1 MTKRA
6 RWCRYLPNHAAI
18 HFCIYLHW
26 STQTDDD
33 RAIYSFVSFSLELLY
48 NILSPAHSSCAFYF
62 FFLFCI
68 WWCRR
73 GDLMRLCRRVNFF
86 VLLLMLSNMRN
97 LRSGGLCVYTDLYWK
112 DARWSLKR
120 STPPGK
126 NKKNCSSTFREYC
139 GHANAKRCWTKHLLY
154 SIQMLFMFMHS
165 LCAHRSYLLCAIPK
179 VHIHIWHPSRM
190 VKNEI
195 QYWPRHTPVTR
206 MLAYLNITS
215 VRHRLYQI
223 AGEKWQPALSTAS
236 THRFIHPRWGV
247 HRSMSMPIVNR
258 QPPKINITHKR
269 IEKK

>member
-1 MTKRA
+1 MIAET
-6 RWCRYLPNHAAI
+6 
-18 HFCIYLHW
+18 
-26 STQTDDD
+26 
-33 RAIYSFVSFSLELLY
+33 LY
-48 NILSPAHSSCAFYF
+48 ASREKY
-62 FFLFCI
+62 
-68 WWCRR
+68 
-73 GDLMRLCRRVNFF
+73 
-86 VLLLMLSNMRN
+86 
-97 LRSGGLCVYTDLYWK
+97 
-112 DARWSLKR
+112 
-120 STPPGK
+120 
-126 NKKNCSSTFREYC
+126 KKCSSTFREYC

-179 VHIHIWHPSRM
+179 VHIHIWHPSRI

-236 THRFIHPRWGV
+236 THRFIHPMWGV